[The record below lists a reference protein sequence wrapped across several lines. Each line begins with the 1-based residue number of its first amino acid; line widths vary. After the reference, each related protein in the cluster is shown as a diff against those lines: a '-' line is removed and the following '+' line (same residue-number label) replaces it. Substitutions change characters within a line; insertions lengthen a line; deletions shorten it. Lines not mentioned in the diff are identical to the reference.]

1 MSDALCHKIIKQ
13 LQEATIDRI
22 NCDWWLP
29 ISFCMESFLWKHWQV
44 RKSCVFGNHHII
56 FTVTSSLVIA
66 HQIQMQLRALGITTQ
81 APVCIYPH
89 QQHMEHIIHNKNM
102 KQNLQIYQL
111 LDWIEFKIEI
121 YHLLLTILSNNI

>member
-1 MSDALCHKIIKQ
+1 M
-13 LQEATIDRI
+13 
-22 NCDWWLP
+22 
-29 ISFCMESFLWKHWQV
+29 
-44 RKSCVFGNHHII
+44 
-56 FTVTSSLVIA
+56 IA

-89 QQHMEHIIHNKNM
+89 QHIIHNKNM